1 MPRVLCPSYM
11 VSSRLPKAAV
21 WYKHVHEVREVSFN
35 RLGGCSTFVS
45 CHLTVQCHR
54 FTVDIRHPIIG
65 GPIWK
70 SPWKEISI
78 EYEGK
83 IISGDYRISG
93 KTVVVRSVRGVVKEA
108 PLGGLTPLYLAKML
122 LRELDREGR
131 A

>member
-1 MPRVLCPSYM
+1 M
-11 VSSRLPKAAV
+11 
-21 WYKHVHEVREVSFN
+21 E
-35 RLGGCSTFVS
+35 
-45 CHLTVQCHR
+45 
-54 FTVDIRHPIIG
+54 
-65 GPIWK
+65 

-108 PLGGLTPLYLAKML
+108 PLGGLAALYLAKML

>member
-1 MPRVLCPSYM
+1 M
-11 VSSRLPKAAV
+11 
-21 WYKHVHEVREVSFN
+21 E
-35 RLGGCSTFVS
+35 
-45 CHLTVQCHR
+45 
-54 FTVDIRHPIIG
+54 
-65 GPIWK
+65 

-83 IISGDYRISG
+83 TISDDYRISG

-108 PLGGLTPLYLAKML
+108 PLGGLTALYLAKML

>member
-1 MPRVLCPSYM
+1 M
-11 VSSRLPKAAV
+11 
-21 WYKHVHEVREVSFN
+21 E
-35 RLGGCSTFVS
+35 
-45 CHLTVQCHR
+45 
-54 FTVDIRHPIIG
+54 
-65 GPIWK
+65 

-78 EYEGK
+78 EYEDK

>member
-1 MPRVLCPSYM
+1 M
-11 VSSRLPKAAV
+11 
-21 WYKHVHEVREVSFN
+21 E
-35 RLGGCSTFVS
+35 
-45 CHLTVQCHR
+45 
-54 FTVDIRHPIIG
+54 
-65 GPIWK
+65 

-78 EYEGK
+78 EYEDK

-108 PLGGLTPLYLAKML
+108 LGGLTPLYLAKML

>member
-1 MPRVLCPSYM
+1 
-11 VSSRLPKAAV
+11 VSQL
-21 WYKHVHEVREVSFN
+21 
-35 RLGGCSTFVS
+35 LCSTFVS

-65 GPIWK
+65 EADMDP
-70 SPWKEISI
+70 PWKEISV

-93 KTVVVRSVRGVVKEA
+93 KTVVVRSASGVFKDA
-108 PLGGLTPLYLAKML
+108 PLGGLSPLYLAKML
-122 LRELDREGR
+122 LRELDREGS